1 MICPNGSS
9 RTFGKFIGGRPGS
22 RVDGSEGEKRSC
34 LDSWEMLWTE
44 DNALV
49 ATIMM
54 LREEFYR
61 PRRAKMPAPMM
72 ATPIDIL
79 RQG

>member
-1 MICPNGSS
+1 MNS
-9 RTFGKFIGGRPGS
+9 R
-22 RVDGSEGEKRSC
+22 
-34 LDSWEMLWTE
+34 EMLWIE

-49 ATIMM
+49 TAIMM
-54 LREEFYR
+54 LRGEISR

-79 RQG
+79 LQG